1 MNNNFTQGTVIPNL
15 NLIVTADDYAVFAGK
30 DWPSYEDYIVGIEST
45 LPAIREEMSD
55 FTNKFIKQGIKFPI
69 KTDTACQSKW
79 TWSTIYLTE
88 KHTSS
93 CHRVESE
100 FLPLEDFDN
109 FHNLPKKIAAR
120 NAMLKG
126 QWPGHGCEYCRD
138 IERAGGFS
146 DRMHNLDIRGLTP
159 PELLNDVESVVVT
172 PRIVEIFAQNT
183 CNLACTYCNGRLSSQ
198 IEEEGRKFGEFHHG
212 NVVIPVLSTKD
223 SEINEYFN
231 RFLQWLEKNSHT
243 LRRLHLLG
251 GETFIQHELMQSV
264 INILQR
270 NPNPNLRLCTF
281 SNLNVPDKTWN
292 KYIVQIKDLYQAGHI
307 AGFDLTASIDCW
319 GDQAEY
325 VRHGLNLERF
335 EQRLAWAAQE
345 SDWLKLNVNQTV
357 TVLTIKTMPD
367 LIKKIVEY
375 SKYKHIGHYF
385 QFYTGPQ
392 MFQHPRI
399 FGYKQWANDFDQ
411 ILKLMPTN
419 TVEQQEAIPRMIGLK
434 KLLEQFT
441 NDDTTGIQDMQIYL
455 DEIDRRRGTNWRP
468 LFPFLD
474 INV

>member
-1 MNNNFTQGTVIPNL
+1 M
-15 NLIVTADDYAVFAGK
+15 
-30 DWPSYEDYIVGIEST
+30 
-45 LPAIREEMSD
+45 
-55 FTNKFIKQGIKFPI
+55 
-69 KTDTACQSKW
+69 
-79 TWSTIYLTE
+79 
-88 KHTSS
+88 
-93 CHRVESE
+93 
-100 FLPLEDFDN
+100 
-109 FHNLPKKIAAR
+109 
-120 NAMLKG
+120 
-126 QWPGHGCEYCRD
+126 
-138 IERAGGFS
+138 
-146 DRMHNLDIRGLTP
+146 
-159 PELLNDVESVVVT
+159 
-172 PRIVEIFAQNT
+172 
-183 CNLACTYCNGRLSSQ
+183 
-198 IEEEGRKFGEFHHG
+198 
-212 NVVIPVLSTKD
+212 
-223 SEINEYFN
+223 
-231 RFLQWLEKNSHT
+231 
-243 LRRLHLLG
+243 
-251 GETFIQHELMQSV
+251 
-264 INILQR
+264 
-270 NPNPNLRLCTF
+270 
-281 SNLNVPDKTWN
+281 
-292 KYIVQIKDLYQAGHI
+292 
-307 AGFDLTASIDCW
+307 
-319 GDQAEY
+319 
-325 VRHGLNLERF
+325 RHGLNLERF